1 MNLFRQSFQAP
12 CTIEI
17 EHSAESLHAHVDIES
32 DFAIQPG
39 DQVLVHGAPDHVT
52 FGDEMV
58 VTRVATIIRAG
69 LFERLWTRFCANF
82 EILEL
87 YDVSFSQRRRL

>member
-1 MNLFRQSFQAP
+1 
-12 CTIEI
+12 
-17 EHSAESLHAHVDIES
+17 
-32 DFAIQPG
+32 
-39 DQVLVHGAPDHVT
+39 VT

-82 EILEL
+82 ELLEL